1 MRFDDRVALVTGAGN
16 GIGEACAK
24 KLAAQ
29 GAAVV
34 VADIDDDAGRR
45 VVGDIVDTGGQAS
58 YIHAEISDQSETEAM
73 VGHAVATFGG
83 LHLAVNNA
91 GIAHPLGR
99 IHELNPAAFDLAVA
113 VNLRGTFLC
122 MRAELE
128 HFVSAGG
135 GAIVNM
141 TSCAGLKNADLMAGY
156 VASKHGV
163 VGLTRNAAIDYALDN
178 IRVNA
183 VAPGTVATP
192 AILSYP
198 EELQKQWAG
207 LIPIGRMG
215 RPDEAADLVAF
226 LLSDE
231 ASFITG
237 STYELDGGMMQA
249 LPN

>member
-1 MRFDDRVALVTGAGN
+1 MRFDDKVALVTGAAH

-24 KLAAQ
+24 NLAAQ

-34 VADIDDDAGRR
+34 VADIDDSAGAR
-45 VVGDIVDTGGQAS
+45 VVDEISTAGGRAS
-58 YIHAEISDQSETEAM
+58 YVHAEVADQAATEAM

-91 GIAHPLGR
+91 GIAHPLAR
-99 IHELNPAAFDLAVA
+99 MHELDPAAFDLAVA
-113 VNLRGTFLC
+113 VNMRGTFLC
-122 MRAELE
+122 MRAELA
-128 HFVSAGG
+128 HFVKSGG

-163 VGLTRNAAIDYALDN
+163 VGLTRNAAIDYSLDN

-192 AILSYP
+192 AIMSYP
-198 EELQKQWAG
+198 EELQKKWAA
-207 LIPIGRMG
+207 LIPVGRMG

-249 LPN
+249 LPK